1 MGASSSGEELVDV
14 LICNRDPA
22 SSGEEFGS
30 QPKKPSA
37 DETGERLPLGVFES
51 IVPIISEPIAER
63 TEVGDWFS

>member
-1 MGASSSGEELVDV
+1 MGASSSGEELVDE

-30 QPKKPSA
+30 QTKKPLA
-37 DETGERLPLGVFES
+37 DETGDRLPFGVFES
-51 IVPIISEPIAER
+51 IVPSISDPIAGR

>member
-1 MGASSSGEELVDV
+1 MGASSSWEELGGES
-14 LICNRDPA
+14 IWNRDPA

-51 IVPIISEPIAER
+51 NIPIISEPIAER
-63 TEVGDWFS
+63 TEVGERFS